1 MAKKREW
8 NLQKQSSQIQRQIQ
22 GGQSP
27 QAAVSDTLGGG
38 RGTANQYGN
47 DATTLGTG
55 GADVHAGGGTAAGV
69 AAVAGTEGAGEAG
82 QTGDTNS
89 TQTRAG
95 GVTAIGAAGGDT
107 LQAGPTEGRASGSA
121 MAERLMHRA
130 RGFATEVSEAL
141 FRGIKKR

>member
-1 MAKKREW
+1 MAKRREW
-8 NLQKQSSQIQRQIQ
+8 NLQQQSNQIQRQIQ
-22 GGQSP
+22 GGESP

-38 RGTANQYGN
+38 RGTAKQHGN

-55 GADVHAGGGTAAGV
+55 AADVHAGGGTAAGV
-69 AAVAGTEGAGEAG
+69 AATAGVEGAGEA
-82 QTGDTNS
+82 GDTNS

-95 GVTAIGAAGGDT
+95 DVTTIGAAGGDT

>member
-1 MAKKREW
+1 MAKRREW
-8 NLQKQSSQIQRQIQ
+8 NLQQQSNQIQRQIQ
-22 GGQSP
+22 GGESP

-38 RGTANQYGN
+38 RGTAKQHGN

-82 QTGDTNS
+82 DTNF

-95 GVTAIGAAGGDT
+95 NVTAIGAAGGDT